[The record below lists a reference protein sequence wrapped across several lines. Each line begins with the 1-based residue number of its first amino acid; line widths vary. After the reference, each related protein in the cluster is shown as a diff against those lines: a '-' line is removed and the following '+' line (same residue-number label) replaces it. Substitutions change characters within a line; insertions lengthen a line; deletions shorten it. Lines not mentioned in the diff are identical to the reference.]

1 MDVHP
6 ETDDPLYWATVYRMA
21 AVNFRMSAE
30 KLLPTI
36 RLRDDGTPEKLTAV
50 PFYFLISHVI
60 ELLLKCALLK
70 RGNSLSDLRRFN
82 SRHNLA
88 GLLAL
93 VVGKDLPVSVE
104 SREIIVGFSEQHQ
117 QHLLR
122 YHVLINPFMP
132 PPANLWPMLDELL
145 LLTRISTFG
154 K

>member
-1 MDVHP
+1 
-6 ETDDPLYWATVYRMA
+6 MA
-21 AVNFRMSAE
+21 AVDFRMSAE

-36 RLRDDGTPEKLTAV
+36 RLRDDGTPEKRTAV